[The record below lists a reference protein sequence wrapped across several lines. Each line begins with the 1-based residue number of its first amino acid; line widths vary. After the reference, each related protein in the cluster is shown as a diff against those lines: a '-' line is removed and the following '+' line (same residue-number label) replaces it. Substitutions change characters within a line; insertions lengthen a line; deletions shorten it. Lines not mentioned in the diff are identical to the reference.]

1 MLPKYL
7 TANQVR
13 SVFAKS
19 RCRMINE
26 FKVGRRYKIRG
37 PFVYLCVAIH
47 NREVVLIPEDTRLH
61 VLTETIHPRLLR
73 NSTELPPEPGEY
85 YEGDDIII
93 ANVLPAKYI
102 RRLAADSH
110 AIHML
115 DCPRPSIVTN
125 SHISR
130 PVPKPKTIRRPPTD
144 QDAIDQPR
152 RKCWVRSC
160 NEAPWTP
167 ATLLCVHP
175 EVLAVPFLAYTKN
188 YAARYYPYCEI
199 EVPNE

>member
-1 MLPKYL
+1 
-7 TANQVR
+7 
-13 SVFAKS
+13 
-19 RCRMINE
+19 MINE

-144 QDAIDQPR
+144 QDAIDEPR
-152 RKCWVRSC
+152 RKCWVRDSEQGEWIAASLRAVLGTAE
-160 NEAPWTP
+160 NVRYVA
-167 ATLLCVHP
+167 
-175 EVLAVPFLAYTKN
+175 EVIDCKPSTFCL
-188 YAARYYPYCEI
+188 CEI
-199 EVPNE
+199 EVPSDK